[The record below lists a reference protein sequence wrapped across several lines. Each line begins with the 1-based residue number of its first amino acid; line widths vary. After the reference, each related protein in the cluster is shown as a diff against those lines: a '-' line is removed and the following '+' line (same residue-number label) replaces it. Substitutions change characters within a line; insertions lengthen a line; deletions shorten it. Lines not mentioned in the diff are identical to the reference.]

1 LSEQDDIGVRG
12 ESLVISRFTEL
23 FPTSR
28 RRRAAYFHPVFLGDK
43 FPTLD
48 LLVQLKRIGRQMLF
62 FTAQVKATADIPKRH
77 DSRLPV
83 QVSKEDIARLLTVS
97 IPAYLFVA
105 DVVNDRVY
113 VLAVDETMRGGVSSL
128 PRTHELTRPN
138 LRLLWA
144 EVRAYWK
151 QVRRP
156 KYRTAFPFS

>member
-1 LSEQDDIGVRG
+1 LSEQDDIGSRG

-23 FPTSR
+23 FPSGR
-28 RRRAAYFHPVFLGDK
+28 GRRAAYFWPVFLGDK

-48 LLVQLKRIGRQMLF
+48 LLVQLRRVGKQMLF
-62 FTAQVKATADIPKRH
+62 FSAQVKATADVPKLPG
-77 DSRLPV
+77 SRLPV
-83 QVSKEDIARLLTVS
+83 RVSSEDIGRLLTS
-97 IPAYLFVA
+97 ALPAYLFVA

-113 VLAVDETMRGGVSSL
+113 VSVVDEAMRGGVTSL

-144 EVRAYWK
+144 EVRSYWK

-156 KYRTAFPFS
+156 KFRTAFPFS